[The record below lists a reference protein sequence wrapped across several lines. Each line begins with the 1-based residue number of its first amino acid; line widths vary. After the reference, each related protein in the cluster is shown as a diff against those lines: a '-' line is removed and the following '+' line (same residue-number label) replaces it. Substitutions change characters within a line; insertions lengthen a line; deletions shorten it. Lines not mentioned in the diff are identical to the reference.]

1 MSKFTKKKSG
11 ETPAVST
18 ASLPDIIFMLL
29 FFFMTVTESKDSDLM
44 VQNKLP
50 VADQVQKLDKKDPVV
65 YIYAGKPLPKYQAKF
80 GANAKIQVNDKFID
94 VAEVSHYILNYREG
108 LRDALKDVFM
118 TALKVDADT
127 NMGLVS
133 DIREKLQDVNAL
145 KLTYIAREGSPL
157 NQR

>member
-11 ETPAVST
+11 ELPPVST

-50 VADQVQKLDKKDPVV
+50 VADQIQKLDKKDPVV
-65 YIYAGKPLPKYQAKF
+65 YLYAGKPLPKYQ
-80 GANAKIQVNDKFID
+80 VNDKFID
-94 VAEVSHYILNYREG
+94 VSEVSHYILNYREG
-108 LRDALKDVFM
+108 LRDALKDVYI

-133 DIREKLQDVNAL
+133 DIREQLQEINAL
-145 KLTYIAREGSPL
+145 KLNYIARQGSPL
-157 NQR
+157 NQK